1 MKIKKIKKKVFT
13 QSGVTMHGVL
23 CGGMYQN
30 NASSGSER
38 RGEPLGNL
46 QKSSTYQT
54 IRLVSLFYISVTKEK
69 KKKRILR
76 KNKLYRISSLNSFEN
91 FAHIPVC
98 NFISGIGSW
107 NACNFNEFC

>member
-1 MKIKKIKKKVFT
+1 MVCYVFIEKTFNSIVFVRHSDWYENKKNKKKVFT
-13 QSGVTMHGVL
+13 QSGVTMHGVV

-46 QKSSTYQT
+46 QKSSTYQM

-69 KKKRILR
+69 KKKNIE
-76 KNKLYRISSLNSFEN
+76 KK
-91 FAHIPVC
+91 
-98 NFISGIGSW
+98 
-107 NACNFNEFC
+107 